1 VATSIPPQALE
12 DLSGRDLWTMLDV
25 LEERARG

>member
-1 VATSIPPQALE
+1 VATSIAPQALAE
-12 DLSGRDLWTMLDV
+12 LTATELWTMLDV